1 MQRMPSQLEAM
12 KGYYMKKGFTLIE
25 LLIVVAI
32 IGILAAIAV
41 PNFLNAQMRARVAR
55 VEADFKSLETALEM
69 YKLDNNAYPNDHD
82 LDAYANGHEHGLF
95 SLTSPIAYMSSVP
108 PNPFVL
114 KDLASTFNF
123 GSGNAYAAE
132 GRADY
137 EMGSGSD
144 NGGKFRKHAWSLMSH
159 GPDSDD
165 DIGNH
170 DSFPFDVLIKPYD
183 ASNGLQSSG
192 DLTKVGGDI
201 NSGCFGYGWPNNI
214 YKRVGGNCP

>member
-1 MQRMPSQLEAM
+1 
-12 KGYYMKKGFTLIE
+12 MKKGFTLIE

-69 YKLDNNAYPNDHD
+69 YRLDNNAYPNDHD

-108 PNPFVL
+108 PNPFVN
-114 KDLASTFNF
+114 KDLATTFNF
-123 GSGNAYAAE
+123 GSGNAYAAN

-144 NGGKFRKHAWSLMSH
+144 NAEQYRKHAWSLMSH

-165 DIGNH
+165 DIGPH
-170 DSFPFDVLIKPYD
+170 DSFPFGVRIKPYD
-183 ASNGLQSSG
+183 STNGLLSNG
-192 DLTKVGGDI
+192 DLYRVGGDI
-201 NSGCFGYGWPNNI
+201 TSGCFSIGWDTQTAVRYGNNC
-214 YKRVGGNCP
+214 N